1 MNIAAIIASIV
12 IAAWLSVNAAALALL
27 LWHEHRRHQ

>member
-12 IAAWLSVNAAALALL
+12 IAAWLLANAVTLALL
-27 LWHEHRRHQ
+27 LRNRRHR